1 MIIDVRS
8 DTFTKPT
15 PAMLQAMMNTSV
27 GDDVFGEDPTVNE
40 LEQKVAALFGM
51 ESALFCPS
59 GTMTN
64 QIAIKCHTEPGNE
77 VICDKTSHVYIFYT
91 C

>member
-27 GDDVFGEDPTVNE
+27 GDDVF
-40 LEQKVAALFGM
+40 
-51 ESALFCPS
+51 
-59 GTMTN
+59 
-64 QIAIKCHTEPGNE
+64 
-77 VICDKTSHVYIFYT
+77 
-91 C
+91 